1 MRRNYGASRYRRGRR
16 YGRRDD
22 MWMVPVHYGPDH
34 APIIAEFGRML
45 WRYRA
50 ELAPLYW
57 LFGCLLAGAWLHS
70 AHPHWWPLIVLS
82 GVAGIVVLAVR
93 PATLLTRFPVLE
105 RWRVRVWGAGFIV
118 AVSAWLTAATI
129 HGATAGA
136 METLAALATGVFA
149 VPWLWREDRRR
160 LTRVRIIRD
169 HFPDTAD
176 AAGLTGARMVSAVMD
191 KWGWTARI
199 KLRRGQTYSDVVK
212 QLPELESALGARIGG
227 TRAEPVPDDAS
238 QFTLRLVETDPHAQP
253 IVWEPRP
260 VPVLG
265 KSRASITQPVT
276 VGVFEDGAP
285 ITVSLLRKHVLIGGA
300 TDSGKSGLLNVILAR
315 IAECGD
321 AVGWGIDL
329 KKGMELAPWSSVLH
343 QLATDNDS
351 AERLLQAGVD
361 ELEKRAEFL
370 MARGR
375 REWYPKFDAPQLFII
390 IDEYAELSKKAQRL
404 ADSIA
409 RRGRAVAVVLIIAT
423 QRPTQKA
430 MGESSALRS
439 QMNIRFCLRVN
450 ERPDV
455 DLILGA
461 GKLAAG
467 WDATKFDGPGKFF
480 VSGPGMDIPRRGRAY
495 LITDEDVTETATT
508 YARPGSHAD
517 QLADTAGTRS
527 PQGRSDGT
535 GGGPET
541 IGAPSGVSGPEMA
554 LWAALRDAPP
564 EGVTAGELQAATG
577 KGRAWVYKRLKAGQA
592 DETVTSPSYGRWRAV
607 RPRPPAPVDQPADDT
622 GPTPEGNTGGD
633 PADEPESH

>member
-1 MRRNYGASRYRRGRR
+1 M
-16 YGRRDD
+16 
-22 MWMVPVHYGPDH
+22 PVHYGSGSEPFYLIGH
-34 APIIAEFGRML
+34 VGRLL

-57 LFGCLLAGAWLHS
+57 LAGCLLAGSWLHKV
-70 AHPHWWPLIVLS
+70 HPNWWPLIVLA
-82 GVAGIVVLAVR
+82 GIAGIVVLAVR
-93 PATLLTRFPVLE
+93 PAKVLARFPLLE
-105 RWRVRVWGAGFIV
+105 RWRVRVWGAGFIAFV
-118 AVSAWLTAATI
+118 TQWLTAATI
-129 HGATAGA
+129 HGATAGP
-136 METLAALATGVFA
+136 MESFAIIGTGVFA

-212 QLPELESALGARIGG
+212 ALPELESALGARIGG
-227 TRAEPVPDDAS
+227 TRAEPVTDDAS

-253 IVWEPRP
+253 IVWEPRA
-260 VPVLG
+260 VPVVG

-285 ITVSLLRKHVLIGGA
+285 ITVPLLRKHVLIGGA

-321 AVGWGIDL
+321 AIAWGIDL
-329 KKGMELAPWSSVLH
+329 KKGMELAPWSSVL
-343 QLATDNDS
+343 QILATDNDS

-370 MARGR
+370 MGRGR

-404 ADSIA
+404 ADSIS
-409 RRGRAVAVVLIIAT
+409 RRGRAVAVVLLIAT

-455 DLILGA
+455 DLILGV
-461 GKLAAG
+461 GKLSAG

-480 VSGPGMDIPRRGRAY
+480 VSGPGMDTPRRGRAY
-495 LITDEDVTETATT
+495 LITDADVTETATT
-508 YARPGSHAD
+508 YARPGSAAD
-517 QLADTAGTRS
+517 QLADTAGTGRPESRS
-527 PQGRSDGT
+527 QRLS
-535 GGGPET
+535 GGPET
-541 IGAPSGVSGPEMA
+541 IGAPATVSGPEMA
-554 LWAALRDAPP
+554 LWATLRDAPP
-564 EGVTAGELQAATG
+564 EGVTAGVLQDATG

-592 DETVTSPSYGRWRAV
+592 DTTIASPSYGRWRAV
-607 RPRPPAPVDQPADDT
+607 RPPAGDPCRPARRQHRPDPGRRHRRRPRQPAT
-622 GPTPEGNTGGD
+622 RSLTVTVHGLSQSPGISRA
-633 PADEPESH
+633 PAR